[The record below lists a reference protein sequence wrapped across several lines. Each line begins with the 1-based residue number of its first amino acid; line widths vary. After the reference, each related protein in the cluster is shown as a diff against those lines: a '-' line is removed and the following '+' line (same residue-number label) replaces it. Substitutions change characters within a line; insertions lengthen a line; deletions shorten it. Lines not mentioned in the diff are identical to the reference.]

1 MDLRTIAARAGVSA
15 MTVSRVLRKDP
26 HVSTATRAK
35 VQSIADGCDYRPN
48 PLVSALM
55 NHRRSGKPAKYDL
68 KLGFITAFN
77 TRNQWREMR
86 LYREFFAGAAA
97 SAIRQGYQL
106 EEFWLREPGMTP
118 RRLSQ
123 ILLTRN
129 IHGLLVAP
137 LPAPQGSVDLEW
149 RDFSAVSFGYS
160 LACPDLH
167 RVCNHQFRSMRLLC
181 QKLSEMG
188 YRKPGLA
195 LSQSLDDR
203 VLHQWLGGFMV
214 LAQNSSPNH
223 RVPLFVVPDDKW
235 NRQRFLAWLHRQQ
248 PDVVIGHQEEL
259 LEWMRQAGIEVPQQI
274 GFVHLDC
281 PAPDGPISGIYQ
293 NGTEIGI
300 AAADAL
306 VAMLHRN
313 ERGVPQYPRT
323 LLIEGSWVKGTTC
336 KPAGLGNSRIDWSA
350 ASAVTR

>member
-1 MDLRTIAARAGVSA
+1 
-15 MTVSRVLRKDP
+15 
-26 HVSTATRAK
+26 
-35 VQSIADGCDYRPN
+35 
-48 PLVSALM
+48 
-55 NHRRSGKPAKYDL
+55 
-68 KLGFITAFN
+68 
-77 TRNQWREMR
+77 
-86 LYREFFAGAAA
+86 
-97 SAIRQGYQL
+97 
-106 EEFWLREPGMTP
+106 
-118 RRLSQ
+118 
-123 ILLTRN
+123 
-129 IHGLLVAP
+129 
-137 LPAPQGSVDLEW
+137 
-149 RDFSAVSFGYS
+149 
-160 LACPDLH
+160 
-167 RVCNHQFRSMRLLC
+167 MRLLC

-214 LAQNSSPNH
+214 PAQNSSPNH

-259 LEWMRQAGIEVPQQI
+259 LEWMRQAGIKVPQQM

-306 VAMLHRN
+306 VAMLQRN

-323 LLIEGSWVKGTTC
+323 LLIEGSWVKGTTARPSISLPQSSSDRDAQPVTFLSRGMRS
-336 KPAGLGNSRIDWSA
+336 KRAAQAEGLTHTSPGQRPGFDQRFAIAGHRPAS
-350 ASAVTR
+350 